1 MKVVL
6 ILYNVKA
13 GHGKIARKIDKIGE
27 AFRRGGYEPLMKLL
41 RFGENPFTKVSGDID
56 LVVVCGGDG
65 TINYVI
71 NAMKSVGKNIPLG
84 IIPAGTAN
92 DFAGAIG
99 MKNNPL
105 KAVEQ
110 IINGKTRKLDC
121 GRVNEQYFIN
131 VLSFGLFTTTSQ
143 HTPDA
148 IKHRIGKAAYLI
160 EGAKELQRREYIP
173 ITIEHDH
180 GTTQIDSL
188 TTLIFNGRTAGR
200 IRMARNAKIDD
211 GLLDCVI
218 IRRCC
223 NIKIF
228 WGLLCYLISGRT
240 NSVIKHIRSTK
251 LTISSELS
259 PLTDMDGQTAPELP
273 LSIECI
279 KEGLLVKCP

>member
-1 MKVVL
+1 MKVAL

-27 AFRRGGYEPLMKLL
+27 AFRQGGYEPLMKLL
-41 RFGENPFTKVSGDID
+41 RFGENPFTKVEGEIDI
-56 LVVVCGGDG
+56 VVVCGGDG

-71 NAMKSVGKNIPLG
+71 NAMKSVGKDIPLG

-92 DFAGAIG
+92 DFAGALG
-99 MKNNPL
+99 MKSNTM
-105 KAVEQ
+105 KAVQQ
-110 IINGKTRKLDC
+110 IINGTARRVDY
-121 GRVNEQYFIN
+121 GRVNDQYFIN

-160 EGAKELQRREYIP
+160 EGAKELQHREFIP
-173 ITIEHDH
+173 LTIEHDN
-180 GTTQIDSL
+180 GTTEIESL

-200 IRMARNAKIDD
+200 IRLARNAKIDD

-218 IRRCC
+218 IRRCR
-223 NIKIF
+223 NIVAF
-228 WGLLCYLISGRT
+228 WGLLRYLISGRT
-240 NSVIKHIRSTK
+240 NGVIKHIRSSK
-251 LTISSELS
+251 ITITSELS

-273 LSIECI
+273 LNIECI
-279 KEGLLVKCP
+279 KGGLAVVCP